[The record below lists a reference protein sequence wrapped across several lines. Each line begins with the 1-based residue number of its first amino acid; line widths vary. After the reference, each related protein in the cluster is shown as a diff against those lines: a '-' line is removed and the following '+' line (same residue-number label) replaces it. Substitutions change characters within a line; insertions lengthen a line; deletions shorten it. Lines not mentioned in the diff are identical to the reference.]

1 MGQMDD
7 IAAIRA
13 MVEAMQRKLDAVVMQ
28 PRPEWVTVHEY
39 AEHHGVT
46 IRTVQRWVAE
56 GMIDTYRNGSK
67 VMCRLGVSPDRRR
80 SRGNTSEASAS
91 RGAQ

>member
-13 MVEAMQRKLDAVVMQ
+13 MLEAMQRKLDAVVMQ

-39 AEHHGVT
+39 AEHHGNHGDQAVKVART
-46 IRTVQRWVAE
+46 I
-56 GMIDTYRNGSK
+56 
-67 VMCRLGVSPDRRR
+67 
-80 SRGNTSEASAS
+80 
-91 RGAQ
+91 